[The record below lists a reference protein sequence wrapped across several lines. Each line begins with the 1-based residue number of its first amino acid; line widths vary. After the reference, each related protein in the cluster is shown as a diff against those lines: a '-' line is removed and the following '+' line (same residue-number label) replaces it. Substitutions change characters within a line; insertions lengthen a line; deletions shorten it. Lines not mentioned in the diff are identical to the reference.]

1 MPIDPTLAAKGMAT
15 GAAMP
20 NKASGIGDTIRAIT
34 NDLRSSKQ
42 NKDKEIQDKKTA
54 NSSVITSLLKAGYR
68 PTDMESFNKVLD
80 SGELPG
86 FTKGGAG
93 SMLGQTPEG
102 MKLKGATQNPEGET
116 SYSYEPNVKTGKT
129 LVAPQIEK
137 ISKNEDSY
145 FTLGN
150 SVNSLNAN
158 KDRFAKF
165 MGPGKGALRHPL
177 LSYGSTDLQ
186 DFLAW
191 KANVQDAFQQYRVA
205 VTGAQAS
212 DKEIQLLAK
221 NRPTEDD
228 TYEVFIK
235 KTTEVQ
241 KTGNQVLRRY
251 IANLARAGYDV
262 SGYQDTLEA
271 LNSEMQG
278 LQMQSGGNKGT
289 LSTGMGY
296 TIGE

>member
-1 MPIDPTLAAKGMAT
+1 MALAQ
-15 GAAMP
+15 AA
-20 NKASGIGDTIRAIT
+20 ASGQEMGQKTPSRFGGISDMIGAVTA
-34 NDLRSSKQ
+34 DLRNQKTV
-42 NKDKEIQDKKTA
+42 KDKKLQDTRST
-54 NSSVITSLLKAGYR
+54 NTTLFGSLLKAGYK
-68 PTDMESFNKVLD
+68 PNTTEGINAFLD
-80 SGELPG
+80 SGDLSG
-86 FTKGGAG
+86 FTKGGAD
-93 SMLGQTPEG
+93 SMLGQAPQG
-102 MKLKGATQNPEGET
+102 MKVKSATMNPEGET
-116 SYSYEPNVKTGKT
+116 SYGFEPNEIKRKT
-129 LVAPQIEK
+129 LIAPQIDK
-137 ISKNEDSY
+137 ISRNEDSY

-158 KDRFAKF
+158 KDKFAKF
-165 MGPGKGALRHPL
+165 MGPGKSALRHPL

-212 DKEIQLLAK
+212 DREIALLAK

-228 TYEVFIK
+228 TYDVFIK

-251 IANLARAGYDV
+251 ITNLARAGYDV
-262 SGYQDTLEA
+262 SGYQDTLDS

-278 LQMQSGGNKGT
+278 LQMQTSGNKGT

>member
-1 MPIDPTLAAKGMAT
+1 MPIDPTLTAKGMAT

-20 NKASGIGDTIRAIT
+20 NRTSGIGDTIRAIT

-42 NKDKEIQDKKTA
+42 NKDKTIADNRSS
-54 NSSVITSLLKAGYR
+54 NSTIIAQLLKSGYR
-68 PTDMESFNKVLD
+68 PTDMNSFNKVLET
-80 SGELPG
+80 GELPG
-86 FTKGGAG
+86 FTKSGAD
-93 SMLGQTPEG
+93 SMLAPAG
-102 MKLKGATQNPEGET
+102 MKIKGATQNPEGET

-129 LVAPQIEK
+129 LVAPQIDK
-137 ISKNEDSY
+137 ISRNEDSY

-150 SVNSLNAN
+150 SVNTLNAN
-158 KDRFAKF
+158 KDKFAKF

-228 TYEVFIK
+228 TYDVFIK

-251 IANLARAGYDV
+251 ISNLARAGYDV

>member
-1 MPIDPTLAAKGMAT
+1 MPLAQ
-15 GAAMP
+15 AA
-20 NKASGIGDTIRAIT
+20 ASGQEMGQKTPSRFGGISDMIMAVTA
-34 NDLRSSKQ
+34 DLRKQ
-42 NKDKEIQDKKTA
+42 KVDKDKSTQENSKRNLDIVNTLLSGKYKPMGNSLSNTLNTGDVSGWQAPGSA
-54 NSSVITSLLKAGYR
+54 NS
-68 PTDMESFNKVLD
+68 
-80 SGELPG
+80 
-86 FTKGGAG
+86 
-93 SMLGQTPEG
+93 MLAPEG
-102 MKLKGATQNPEGET
+102 MKVKSATQNPEGET
-116 SYSYEPNVKTGKT
+116 SYGFEPNVKTGKT
-129 LVAPQIEK
+129 LVAPQIDK
-137 ISKNEDSY
+137 ISRNEDSY

-158 KDRFAKF
+158 KDKFAKF
-165 MGPGKGALRHPL
+165 MGPGKSALRHPL

-212 DKEIQLLAK
+212 DKEIALLAK

-228 TYEVFIK
+228 TYDVFIK

-251 IANLARAGYDV
+251 ISNLARAGYDV
-262 SGYQDTLEA
+262 TGYQDTLDA

-278 LQMQSGGNKGT
+278 LQMQSSGNKGT

>member
-1 MPIDPTLAAKGMAT
+1 MPIDPTLQAKGMAA

-20 NKASGIGDTIRAIT
+20 NKFSGIGDTIRAIT

-42 NKDKEIQDKKTA
+42 NKDKTIADNR
-54 NSSVITSLLKAGYR
+54 NSNSTIIAQLLKSGYR
-68 PTDMESFNKVLD
+68 PTDMTSFNKVLET
-80 SGELPG
+80 GELPG
-86 FTKGGAG
+86 FTKGGAD
-93 SMLGQTPEG
+93 SILGQAPIG
-102 MKLKGATQNPEGET
+102 MKIKGATTNPEGET
-116 SYSYEPNVKTGKT
+116 SYSYEPNIKTGKT
-129 LVAPQIEK
+129 LVDPQIDK

-150 SVNSLNAN
+150 SVNTLNAN
-158 KDRFAKF
+158 KDKFAKF

-177 LSYGSTDLQ
+177 LSYGSQDLQ

-212 DKEIQLLAK
+212 DKEIALLAK
-221 NRPTEDD
+221 NRPTEND
-228 TYEVFIK
+228 TYDVFIK
-235 KTTEVQ
+235 KTTEVR

-251 IANLARAGYDV
+251 IANLARAGYDI

>member
-1 MPIDPTLAAKGMAT
+1 MPLAQ
-15 GAAMP
+15 AA
-20 NKASGIGDTIRAIT
+20 ASGQEMGQKTPSRFGGISDMIMAVTA
-34 NDLRSSKQ
+34 DLRQQKVT
-42 NKDKEIQDKKTA
+42 KEKKLQDTRST
-54 NSSVITSLLKAGYR
+54 NTTLFSSLLKSGYK
-68 PTDMESFNKVLD
+68 PSSTEGINAFLD
-80 SGELPG
+80 KGDLSG
-86 FTKGGAG
+86 FTKGGANN
-93 SMLGQTPEG
+93 MLGEPPTG
-102 MKLKGATQNPEGET
+102 MKVKSATMNPEGET
-116 SYSYEPNVKTGKT
+116 SYGFEPDVKKGKT
-129 LVAPQIEK
+129 LVAPQIDK
-137 ISKNEDSY
+137 ISRNEDSY

-150 SVNSLNAN
+150 SVNTLNAN
-158 KDRFAKF
+158 KDKFAKF
-165 MGPGKGALRHPL
+165 MGPGKSALRHPL

-212 DKEIQLLAK
+212 DKEIALLAK

-228 TYEVFIK
+228 TYDVFIK

-251 IANLARAGYDV
+251 ISNLARAGYDV
-262 SGYQDTLEA
+262 TGYQDTLDA

-278 LQMQSGGNKGT
+278 LQMQSSGNKGT